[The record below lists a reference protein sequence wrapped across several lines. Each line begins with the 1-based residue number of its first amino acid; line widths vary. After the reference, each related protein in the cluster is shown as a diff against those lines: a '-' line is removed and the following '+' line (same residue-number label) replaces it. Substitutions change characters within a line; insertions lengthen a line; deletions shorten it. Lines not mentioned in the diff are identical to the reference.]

1 MKQTICAACGAGVD
15 PNTTHDGLFRVPCE
29 HAARLGGL
37 PGVQANLALRVC
49 DRCAT
54 RQLEELSP
62 ILKARVT
69 AQVDAIITEASRNN
83 TLPERCG
90 YCGGPAD
97 MVHVQGHRHGCDVL
111 FDSCESCRQDS
122 TDAEREVER

>member
-1 MKQTICAACGAGVD
+1 M
-15 PNTTHDGLFRVPCE
+15 LFRVPGE

-49 DRCAT
+49 NRCAT
-54 RQLEELSP
+54 RPLEELSH

-69 AQVDAIITEASRNN
+69 AQVDAIITEASWNN
-83 TLPERCG
+83 ALPERCG

-97 MVHVQGHRHGCDVL
+97 MAHVQGHRYGCDVL
-111 FDSCESCRQDS
+111 FGSANRAGRRLPMRKGGGAMNEQNLPPKKTKLNDSSPC
-122 TDAEREVER
+122 

>member
-15 PNTTHDGLFRVPCE
+15 PNTTHDVLFRVPGE

-49 DRCAT
+49 NRCAT
-54 RQLEELSP
+54 RPLEELSH

-69 AQVDAIITEASRNN
+69 AQVDAIITETSWNN
-83 TLPERCG
+83 ALPERCG

-97 MVHVQGHRHGCDVL
+97 MAHVQGHRYGCDVL
-111 FDSCESCRQDS
+111 FGSCESCRQEI